1 MSSALR
7 ELLPLRRILQEIG
20 DKLELNFTRPSML
33 HSHVFEDNNGALGL
47 ATSPKLTPRTKHI
60 AVKYHWFRE
69 SIGEEHGVLLEKIA
83 SEDQKADIFTKG
95 LTVDVFR
102 KLRKLLM
109 GW

>member
-1 MSSALR
+1 MKMQNLMLDFYFANIR
-7 ELLPLRRILQEIG
+7 LLLFGFNIRKFIFLIFWLEKKKWRGIG
-20 DKLELNFTRPSML
+20 KKI
-33 HSHVFEDNNGALGL
+33 NGAI
-47 ATSPKLTPRTKHI
+47 TPRTKHI

-69 SIGEEHGVLLEKIA
+69 SIGEEHGVRLEKIA
-83 SEDQKADIFTKG
+83 SEYQKADIFTKG